1 MLGELKISFCTEYFL
16 GKIEILNSS
25 TINRNFDL
33 WERKSSTIFE
43 NISKIVLYSL
53 QRRFQT
59 FQLVSQVELD
69 ELYRMVYDSNGD
81 CFPSF
86 LVLQSWIEQLIRSFG
101 FLYTMTFML
110 FAAYTITFLHT
121 YRLMQDMLYFRK

>member
-53 QRRFQT
+53 LET
-59 FQLVSQVELD
+59 ILD
-69 ELYRMVYDSNGD
+69 IPISV
-81 CFPSF
+81 PS
-86 LVLQSWIEQLIRSFG
+86 R
-101 FLYTMTFML
+101 T
-110 FAAYTITFLHT
+110 
-121 YRLMQDMLYFRK
+121 R